1 MLNRIILVKVNI
13 GRYQIRHTVIDKGD
27 PMTGAKAVPAASQVR
42 FNRFLASVY
51 LVMAVGM
58 AITAWVA
65 TSVSANQALVKR
77 ILYDPWFAFGLF
89 MIQIIIVVWLS
100 AAVLRMSSGLALIL
114 FLLYSALTGLSLTSI
129 FIYYS
134 QSTIAYTFWVTAGM
148 FLFGSIVG
156 FFIKGD
162 LSGMGRFL
170 ILALLGYLFGLIFV
184 WIFPG
189 ARGLNQAL
197 NFTGILL
204 FAGLTVWDT
213 NRLQQLST
221 QLEGKQGM
229 GGLVV
234 IGALALYL
242 DFINLFLLLLR
253 TSRR

>member
-1 MLNRIILVKVNI
+1 
-13 GRYQIRHTVIDKGD
+13 
-27 PMTGAKAVPAASQVR
+27 MTQAKTLQATSTAR
-42 FNRFLASVY
+42 FNRFLALVY

-58 AITAWVA
+58 AITAVVA
-65 TSVSANQALVKR
+65 SSVSNNPDLMKR
-77 ILYDPWFAFGLF
+77 ILFYPWFTFGLF
-89 MIQIIIVVWLS
+89 MLQIVIVVWLS
-100 AAVLRMSSGLALIL
+100 AAVMRMSAGLAFVL
-114 FLLYSALTGLSLTSI
+114 FLLYSALTGLSLSAI

-148 FLFGSIVG
+148 FLFSSIVG
-156 FFIKGD
+156 FFIKGY
-162 LSGMGRFL
+162 LSGVGRFL
-170 ILALLGYLFGLIFV
+170 MLALLGWLFGWIFV
-184 WIFPG
+184 FFFPLSP
-189 ARGLNQAL
+189 GLNQAM

-213 NRLQQLST
+213 NRLKQLST
-221 QLEGKQGM
+221 ELESTQGM

>member
-1 MLNRIILVKVNI
+1 MGKHLT
-13 GRYQIRHTVIDKGD
+13 Q
-27 PMTGAKAVPAASQVR
+27 AKTLQVTSEVR
-42 FNRFLASVY
+42 FNRFLALVD

-58 AITAWVA
+58 AITALVA
-65 TSVSANQALVKR
+65 TSVSTNEELMKR
-77 ILYDPWFAFGLF
+77 ILFDPWFTFGLF
-89 MIQIIIVVWLS
+89 MLQIIVVVWLS
-100 AAVLRMSSGLALIL
+100 AAVMRMSAGLAFLL
-114 FLLYSALTGLSLTSI
+114 FLFYSALTGLALSSI

-134 QSTIAYTFWVTAGM
+134 QSTIAYTFWVAAGM
-148 FLFGSIVG
+148 FLFSSIVG

-162 LSGMGRFL
+162 LSGVGRFL
-170 ILALLGYLFGLIFV
+170 LLALLGWLFGWIFV
-184 WIFPG
+184 LFFPFS
-189 ARGLNQAL
+189 AGLNQAM

-213 NRLQQLST
+213 NRLKQLST

>member
-1 MLNRIILVKVNI
+1 MA
-13 GRYQIRHTVIDKGD
+13 Q
-27 PMTGAKAVPAASQVR
+27 AKTLQATSTAR
-42 FNRFLASVY
+42 FNRFLALVY

-58 AITAWVA
+58 AITAVVA
-65 TSVSANQALVKR
+65 SSVSNNPDLMKR
-77 ILYDPWFAFGLF
+77 ILFYPWFTFGLF
-89 MIQIIIVVWLS
+89 MLQIVIVVWLS
-100 AAVLRMSSGLALIL
+100 AAVMRMSAGLAFVL
-114 FLLYSALTGLSLTSI
+114 FLLYSALTGLSLSAI

-148 FLFGSIVG
+148 FLFSSIVG

-162 LSGMGRFL
+162 LSGVGRFL
-170 ILALLGYLFGLIFV
+170 MLALLGWLFGWIFV
-184 WIFPG
+184 FFFPLSP
-189 ARGLNQAL
+189 GLNQAV

-213 NRLQQLST
+213 NRLKQLST
-221 QLEGKQGM
+221 ELESTQGM

>member
-1 MLNRIILVKVNI
+1 MAQAR
-13 GRYQIRHTVIDKGD
+13 
-27 PMTGAKAVPAASQVR
+27 AVPATTDVR
-42 FNRFLASVY
+42 FNRFLALVY

-58 AITAWVA
+58 AVTAWVA
-65 TSVSANQALVKR
+65 SSVSNNEELIKR
-77 ILYDPWFAFGLF
+77 ILFDPWFAFGLF
-89 MIQIIIVVWLS
+89 MIQIIVVVWLS
-100 AAVLRMSSGLALIL
+100 TAVMRMSPAAAFLL
-114 FLLYSALTGLSLTSI
+114 FLFYSALTGLSLSAI

-148 FLFGSIVG
+148 FLFSSIVG

-162 LSGMGRFL
+162 MSAVGRFL
-170 ILALLGYLFGLIFV
+170 LLALMGWLFGWIFV
-184 WIFPG
+184 LFFPFSQ
-189 ARGLNQAL
+189 GLNQL
-197 NFTGILL
+197 MNFTGILL

-213 NRLQQLST
+213 NRLKQLST

>member
-1 MLNRIILVKVNI
+1 MA
-13 GRYQIRHTVIDKGD
+13 Q
-27 PMTGAKAVPAASQVR
+27 AKTLQTTSAAG
-42 FNRFLASVY
+42 FNRFLALVY

-58 AITAWVA
+58 AITAVVA
-65 TSVSANQALVKR
+65 SSVSNNPDLMKR
-77 ILYDPWFAFGLF
+77 ILFYPWFTFGLF
-89 MIQIIIVVWLS
+89 MLQIVIVVWLS
-100 AAVLRMSSGLALIL
+100 AAVMRMSAGLAFVL
-114 FLLYSALTGLSLTSI
+114 FLLYSALTGLSLSAI

-148 FLFGSIVG
+148 FLFSSIVG

-162 LSGMGRFL
+162 LSGVGRFL
-170 ILALLGYLFGLIFV
+170 MLALLGWLFGWIFV
-184 WIFPG
+184 FFFPLSP
-189 ARGLNQAL
+189 GLNQAM

-213 NRLQQLST
+213 NRLKQLST
-221 QLEGKQGM
+221 ELESTQGM

>member
-1 MLNRIILVKVNI
+1 MGKHLT
-13 GRYQIRHTVIDKGD
+13 Q
-27 PMTGAKAVPAASQVR
+27 AKTLQVTSEVR
-42 FNRFLASVY
+42 FNRFLALVY

-58 AITAWVA
+58 AITALVA
-65 TSVSANQALVKR
+65 TSVSTNEELMKR
-77 ILYDPWFAFGLF
+77 ILFDPWFTFGLF
-89 MIQIIIVVWLS
+89 MLQIIVVVWLS
-100 AAVLRMSSGLALIL
+100 AAVMRMSAGLAFLL
-114 FLLYSALTGLSLTSI
+114 FLFYSALTGLALSSI

-134 QSTIAYTFWVTAGM
+134 QSTIAYTFWVAAGM
-148 FLFGSIVG
+148 FLFSSIVG

-162 LSGMGRFL
+162 LSGVGRFL
-170 ILALLGYLFGLIFV
+170 LLALLGWLFGWIFV
-184 WIFPG
+184 LFFPFS
-189 ARGLNQAL
+189 AGLNQAM

-213 NRLQQLST
+213 NRLKQLST

>member
-1 MLNRIILVKVNI
+1 
-13 GRYQIRHTVIDKGD
+13 
-27 PMTGAKAVPAASQVR
+27 
-42 FNRFLASVY
+42 
-51 LVMAVGM
+51 M
-58 AITAWVA
+58 AITALVA
-65 TSVSANQALVKR
+65 TSVSTNQELMKR
-77 ILYDPWFAFGLF
+77 ILYDPWFTFGLF
-89 MIQIIIVVWLS
+89 MLQIIVVVWLS
-100 AAVLRMSSGLALIL
+100 AAVMRMSPGVAFLL
-114 FLLYSALTGLSLTSI
+114 FLFYSALTGLALSSI

-134 QSTIAYTFWVTAGM
+134 QSAISYTFWVAAGM
-148 FLFGSIVG
+148 FLFSSIVG

-162 LSGMGRFL
+162 MSGVGRFL
-170 ILALLGYLFGLIFV
+170 MLALLGWLFG
-184 WIFPG
+184 WIFTLFFPFSQ
-189 ARGLNQAL
+189 GLNQAM

-213 NRLQQLST
+213 NRLKELSR